1 MHLFYLLL
9 LIAALFDLYSFAKGQ
24 PSLEFFQLTDG
35 KSGEKSMPY
44 RTPVA
49 EQCENNKP
57 FGLTFRLNP
66 KDGHCD
72 NGLLICYQR
81 IFQQYNGIS
90 GSNFRAKRTFFV
102 RDQNNMKI
110 AKECANKLG
119 TTDGHGISASV
130 ADDGTNGWR
139 GIKVYTKRRIKPF
152 WGQKRNTII
161 ETSITDQSYNIGT
174 NLQNFSILFVGF
186 RNNSFTILWPIP
198 DWYISSPEQDQLQ
211 IDFLDQQRQ
220 KGAFLSDFAGLWL
233 LGFDMMMPLL
243 KNNSQQQQ
251 NVKLYIFRACNC
263 SMSIQAYNSHG
274 PSNVVI
280 DEKQCP
286 LLSIDQTFPIGSP
299 SDRVPIAVSFTALT
313 DANIKSMAVE
323 LLIASK
329 GRNDRW
335 IIRFDIGT
343 NSDLTVHLAG
353 VEKVFVSKDTRL
365 AKGKYELK
373 MDIELYQYYYLI
385 IMNGTQMGAKNW
397 PKQWWK
403 EFQWFGVNQ
412 IKVEGHMKMI
422 KAPVVRQIG
431 KKINSSD
438 ERPIILA
445 WNNFFH
451 WSIFDFIDLQFG
463 DKNCSY
469 RCVYTEDISFEKA
482 ASVVIWHTGDQL
494 RELPRHRRAEQL
506 YVMMSHESPL
516 LGSANFEKIP
526 YNFFNISIT
535 YRSDSTIRIPY
546 DELAPITAQTLP
558 QYIWT
563 DAEIQKRMALKKRSA
578 VQFVSNCNVPSGR
591 DALTA
596 QLQRLLQVDVYGK
609 CNNNTNCKEEC
620 YQREQESHFF
630 YFAFENA
637 VCPNYVTEKFWR
649 ALRNLI
655 VPIVLSRKVME
666 EVGIPNG
673 TFIAVD
679 DFNSV
684 KALAEYL
691 KQLQRDKDKYMSY
704 FNWTKTYQKHRSG
717 HGIQPPLCQLCEI
730 AHKQRHSDT
739 FKTYAVQLDKF
750 WPKSQC
756 EPNFVQKRFKDI

>member
-1 MHLFYLLL
+1 
-9 LIAALFDLYSFAKGQ
+9 
-24 PSLEFFQLTDG
+24 
-35 KSGEKSMPY
+35 
-44 RTPVA
+44 
-49 EQCENNKP
+49 
-57 FGLTFRLNP
+57 
-66 KDGHCD
+66 
-72 NGLLICYQR
+72 
-81 IFQQYNGIS
+81 
-90 GSNFRAKRTFFV
+90 
-102 RDQNNMKI
+102 MKI

-130 ADDGTNGWR
+130 ADDGTNAG
-139 GIKVYTKRRIKPF
+139 
-152 WGQKRNTII
+152 
-161 ETSITDQSYNIGT
+161 
-174 NLQNFSILFVGF
+174 
-186 RNNSFTILWPIP
+186 
-198 DWYISSPEQDQLQ
+198 WYISSPEQDQLQ
-211 IDFLDQQRQ
+211 IDFLDRQRQ
-220 KGAFLSDFAGLWL
+220 NGAFLSDFAGLWL

-243 KNNSQQQQ
+243 KDNSKQQQ
-251 NVKLYIFRACNC
+251 NAKLYIFRACNC
-263 SMSIQAYNSHG
+263 SMSIQAYNSHW

-280 DEKQCP
+280 DENQCP

-385 IMNGTQMGAKNW
+385 IMNGTQIGLKNW

-422 KAPVVRQIG
+422 KAPV
-431 KKINSSD
+431 SSD

-535 YRSDSTIRIPY
+535 YRRDSTIRIPY

-673 TFIAVD
+673 TFIAAD

-717 HGIQPPLCQLCEI
+717 NGIQPPLCQLCEI

-750 WPKSQC
+750 WPKSEC